1 MWKVY
6 GQTTGHQK
14 SWIEQKLMWAKKL
27 KWLRGPNKIDNKC
40 TCLIFPGIR
49 ISSSR
54 FWSSYR
60 YGTLCTWK
68 PSTSLSSQKRKM
80 FYFTEKTKL
89 LNDENSLIS
98 DTAVNFIVF
107 MQIIQTSSSR
117 RTSGFQRFKSALSSS
132 SWCRKH
138 CFLVLS

>member
-80 FYFTEKTKL
+80 FYFTEKNKASKWWKFSYFRHCSKFH
-89 LNDENSLIS
+89 SLYANY
-98 DTAVNFIVF
+98 TNLKF
-107 MQIIQTSSSR
+107 SSNIGIPEVQVS
-117 RTSGFQRFKSALSSS
+117 FVILQLM
-132 SWCRKH
+132 
-138 CFLVLS
+138 